1 MRSSA
6 LPTYDAA
13 TKGSGFVIGELI
25 VRLNYHFPG
34 DIGIF
39 APFFLNHFVLQPG
52 EASFLAPNEPH
63 AYLYGGG
70 YINPYI
76 N

>member
-1 MRSSA
+1 MRSSTDS
-6 LPTYDAA
+6 TYHAA
-13 TKGSGFVIGELI
+13 ENGSGFVLGELI

-34 DIGIF
+34 DIGCF
-39 APFFLNHFVLQPG
+39 APFFLNHFVLLPG

-63 AYLYGGG
+63 AYLFGGWF
-70 YINPYI
+70 IN